1 MFFWKISKIFFFRY
15 SYSFWKD
22 LSRAYLIV
30 SKFLSEEPKF
40 KKNDIICV
48 ITVIKVRDFLLT
60 LLPVISILAA
70 SVPNILYQAF
80 VWHYFLQVDFLRS
93 LSVSIA
99 SSQQSIIK
107 MKFIINVSNIPY
119 CLWAGLCCLRINSFT
134 FLHIIPN

>member
-1 MFFWKISKIFFFRY
+1 MFFWKISKIFFFDILIPFEKIFPGHIWLFRN
-15 SYSFWKD
+15 SY
-22 LSRAYLIV
+22 R
-30 SKFLSEEPKF
+30 

-60 LLPVISILAA
+60 LLPVISILEA

-80 VWHYFLQVDFLRS
+80 VWHFFLLVDFLRS
-93 LSVSIA
+93 LSVRIA

-119 CLWAGLCCLRINSFT
+119 CFWAGLCCLRIISFT